1 MSTNAVVRME
11 TFPELQVADASAA
24 DPFAVE
30 VDDALFEEGM
40 QRIEERLAREYPQL
54 TPEAYL
60 ERVRRAVERGRAD
73 IAAGRWRTHA
83 EVEADFAARH
93 ARVMAERS

>member
-1 MSTNAVVRME
+1 MSTNAVAGME
-11 TFPELQVADASAA
+11 TLPELQVADAPAA
-24 DPFAVE
+24 CPFAVE
-30 VDDALFEEGM
+30 VDDALFEADM
-40 QRIEERLAREYPQL
+40 QRVEERLAREYPEL
-54 TPEAYL
+54 TPKAYL

-73 IAAGRWRTHA
+73 IAAGRWRSHA